1 MMQQMSRLASILVCL
16 TLPCCMV
23 DVSLAFSSL
32 SKNASRQ
39 PTSTSLPAS
48 LQMKN
53 TLVDTKH
60 HPSEEDTSS
69 MTRRDALQVSA
80 GVAAAAMFTFF
91 GTTMSNP
98 QNANAAAAAMQD
110 TLDID
115 NFLRTG
121 VDAGGNMGV
130 SSQAGKSRPQTGVI
144 FRDGSDVQQDSKG
157 NVVAEILTGTKAN
170 PNVILVSFNSP
181 AWKLETGPVF
191 DIETRDVKGKSGD
204 GAFIAVTKDTNGKS
218 ISELSNDFFTD
229 RLFDPTG
236 RFSFYG
242 PPTDIKVKKSTIKND
257 GDTLYRWIEVSFSYL
272 SQSTNAEIPRK
283 ALIVATIPKGTNQAI
298 MLVGSAT
305 ASRWNK
311 DGGSKDQI
319 VATAES
325 FRAIPAPQTGLK
337 VRAKQR
343 GNEFIDF

>member
-1 MMQQMSRLASILVCL
+1 
-16 TLPCCMV
+16 MV
-23 DVSLAFSSL
+23 DKSLAFSSL
-32 SKNASRQ
+32 STSTRQ
-39 PTSTSLPAS
+39 PPSSPFAVASSLKMNNHHRNVEEGEVSSSTLS
-48 LQMKN
+48 
-53 TLVDTKH
+53 
-60 HPSEEDTSS
+60 
-69 MTRRDALQVSA
+69 RRDVLSA
-80 GVAAAAMFTFF
+80 GLAASGILGVSIT
-91 GTTMSNP
+91 GYP
-98 QNANAAAAAMQD
+98 QRANAAAAAMQD

-121 VDAGGNMGV
+121 VDGGGNMGV

-144 FRDGSDVQQDSKG
+144 FRDGSDVQQDSQG

-170 PNVILVSFNSP
+170 PNVILVSFKSP
-181 AWKLETGPVF
+181 TTWKLETGPVF
-191 DIETRDVKGKSGD
+191 DIETRDVKAKSGD
-204 GAFIAVTKDTNGKS
+204 GAFIAVTKDTNGKQ

-229 RLFDPTG
+229 RLFNPTG

-242 PPTDIKVKKSTIKND
+242 PPTDIKVKKSTIKEV
-257 GDTLYRWIEVSFSYL
+257 GDTTYRWIEVSFSYL

-305 ASRWNK
+305 AARWNSNK
-311 DGGSKDQI
+311 DGGSTKDQI
-319 VATAES
+319 IATGES